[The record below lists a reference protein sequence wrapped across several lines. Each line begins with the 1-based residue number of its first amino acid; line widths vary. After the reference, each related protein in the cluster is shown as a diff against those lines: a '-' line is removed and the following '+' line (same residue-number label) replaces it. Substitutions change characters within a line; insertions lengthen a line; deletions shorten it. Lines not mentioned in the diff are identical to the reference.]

1 MPHFT
6 EEQLRELEKIFNL
19 TRKETLPV
27 RDGVICRGDLVW
39 WRCIDGPVQEE
50 VSVYNWKNIQ
60 EYPKLY
66 QLNRPATQVTYLD

>member
-6 EEQLRELEKIFNL
+6 EEQLKELEKTFNL

-27 RDGVICRGDLVW
+27 RDGRVCRGGLVW
-39 WRCIDGPVQEE
+39 WRFIGGPVQEE
-50 VSVYNWKNIQ
+50 VSVSNWKHIQ
-60 EYPKLY
+60 EYPELY